1 MNPKVAVP
9 YSALFSVLINAI
21 TLSLILSLNGC
32 VTNPRIESV
41 QDGIAVSAVTIKR
54 VALTARDLN
63 AAGTLSDEQALDVAD
78 KLDSATDRIDQAR
91 QLVAIGNPAE
101 AKDKLEL
108 AESILLIIEQILLE
122 AQTDE

>member
-1 MNPKVAVP
+1 MWAVIIASF
-9 YSALFSVLINAI
+9 SAML
-21 TLSLILSLNGC
+21 GC
-32 VTNPRIESV
+32 TQQPRIESV
-41 QDGIAVSAVTIKR
+41 QDGIAVSAMAIKR
-54 VALTARDLN
+54 ATLTARDLN
-63 AAGTLSDEQALDVAD
+63 AAGTLSNEQALNVAD